1 MIEIRDKKDCCG
13 CSACVQK
20 CPKHCI
26 SMIAD
31 DEGFLYPS
39 VSDTQCIN
47 CGICEKV
54 CPILNPQSSQIPKS
68 TLLVINK
75 NENEKLYSSSG
86 GCFTLLAKAILNKGG
101 VVYGAA
107 FKQDWTVHHIRI
119 DNEEQLKVLRG
130 SKYVQ
135 SNVENTFKEAEKD
148 LKDGTYVLYSGT
160 PCQIS
165 ALKLFLRK
173 DFDNLITV
181 DLICHGVPSPSVWY
195 RYLQKL
201 TNDNIESVK
210 NITFR
215 DKENGWRSYQ
225 LTVNMPDGSFS
236 SPYRE
241 NSYLQGMMKNLYL
254 RPSCYDCPTKKGRSH
269 SDITLADFWSVWV
282 LYPEEYDKKG
292 TSLVLANTIKG
303 EALLSELSDADISKK
318 TVDFED
324 AIYYNQAWMHSA
336 APHSK
341 RKKFFVEYKDN
352 EELDL
357 LISSLLKT
365 PLIKR
370 IKNVLHST
378 LCKWGLWSTP
388 EQRRQKKIQKDETE

>member
-31 DEGFLYPS
+31 AEGFLYPD
-39 VSDTQCIN
+39 VSAEKCIN

-54 CPILNPQSSQIPKS
+54 CPVLNQKSSQNPKS
-68 TLLVINK
+68 TLSIINK
-75 NENEKLYSSSG
+75 NENEKLQSSSG

-119 DNEEQLKVLRG
+119 DNEGQLKALRG

-135 SNVENTFKEAEKD
+135 SDVENTFKETEQD
-148 LKDGTYVLYSGT
+148 LKDGLYVLYSGT

-181 DLICHGVPSPSVWY
+181 DLICHGVPSPGVWH

-215 DKENGWRSYQ
+215 DKENGWRNYQ
-225 LTVNMPDGSFS
+225 LTADMPEGSFS
-236 SPYRE
+236 SHFGK

-254 RPSCYDCPTKKGRSH
+254 RPSCHDCPTKKGKSH

-282 LYPEEYDKKG
+282 LHPDVYDDKG
-292 TSLVLANTIKG
+292 TSLVLINSFKG
-303 EALLSELSDADISKK
+303 EALLSELSDADILKK

-324 AIYYNQAWMHSA
+324 AVYYNQAWMHSA
-336 APHSK
+336 TPHSK

-365 PLIKR
+365 PLVKR

-388 EQRRQKKIQKDETE
+388 EQRIQKKMKRNH